1 VSRGLT
7 FSKNSWL
14 PGFIALGITWGSSF
28 LLIKWGLLSL
38 TPIGVTFLRCSIG
51 GSALLI
57 FALVTRTKLPNKPMH
72 WFHLAVV
79 AILLNAG
86 PGYLFAAS
94 ETHLSSVMAGLLN
107 ATTPLMTVIVIAF
120 GFREQKINRDQ
131 MIGVLVGFL
140 GIAILTG
147 ALTGLHGNNAMAIAG
162 LLLATFLYGISA
174 PYSKRFITPLDYS
187 STALATGQ
195 VISAAVLLA
204 PCAFLTGVTQAP
216 WQSKSLWGMLTL
228 GAIGT
233 GFAYIWHFRNVRL
246 AGSAIASSVTYITPV
261 VATLLGIWLLHE
273 PPTISQLIGGALVLL
288 SAAMIQKKISLS
300 KKY

>member
-1 VSRGLT
+1 MSRGLT
-7 FSKNSWL
+7 FSKSLWL
-14 PGFIALGITWGSSF
+14 LGFIALGITWGASF
-28 LLIKWGLLSL
+28 LLIKWGLLTL
-38 TPIGVTFLRCSIG
+38 TPIGVAFLRCLIG
-51 GSALLI
+51 GAALLI

-79 AILLNAG
+79 ALLLNAG
-86 PGYLFAAS
+86 PGYLFAVS

-131 MIGVLVGFL
+131 MVGVFVGFL

-147 ALTGLHGNNAMAIAG
+147 ALTGLHGNDGMAIAG

-174 PYSKRFITPLDYS
+174 PYSKRFITPLHYS

-204 PCAFLTGVTQAP
+204 PCALLAGVTHAP
-216 WQSKSLWGMLTL
+216 WQSKSLWGMFAL
-228 GAIGT
+228 GAVGT

-273 PPTISQLIGGALVLL
+273 PPTISQLIGGGLVLL
-288 SAAMIQKKISLS
+288 SASMIQKKISLS